1 MNKDVKKQKKLKKR
15 KSKILQEKLHRG
27 DNKLKELGKQDAYSW
42 GRVAS
47 VTIVGVV
54 AAVFAILV
62 VLK

>member
-27 DNKLKELGKQDAYSW
+27 DNKLKELGKRDAYSW